1 MSQIFVL
8 FLLFVIG
15 RGRLAGIVGEYLV
28 QVVAINWHV
37 HEAYHDDDEA
47 VGLLALGRHRA
58 PISRHDGQE
67 GLRRGAWWRVE

>member
-15 RGRLAGIVGEYLV
+15 RGRLVGIVGEYLV
-28 QVVAINWHV
+28 QVVAIDGQV
-37 HEAYHDDDEA
+37 HEANHDDDEA
-47 VGLLALGRHRA
+47 VGFLTLRRHRA
-58 PISRHDGQE
+58 PIGRYDGQE

>member
-1 MSQIFVL
+1 MSQIFIL

-15 RGRLAGIVGEYLV
+15 RGRLARIVGEYLV
-28 QVVAINWHV
+28 QVVTVDGHI

-58 PISRHDGQE
+58 TIGRHDGQE
-67 GLRRGAWWRVE
+67 GLRHGA